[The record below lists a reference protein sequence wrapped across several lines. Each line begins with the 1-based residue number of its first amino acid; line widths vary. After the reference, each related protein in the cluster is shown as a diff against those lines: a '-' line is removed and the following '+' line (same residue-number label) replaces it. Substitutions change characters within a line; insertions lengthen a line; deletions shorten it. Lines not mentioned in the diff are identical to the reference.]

1 MADRINEDVRE
12 QNAWRSAN
20 TIREIV
26 GGTVKG
32 NAMTFIGEPKI
43 FTLEQANAMLPL
55 VRAIVRDLAE
65 LSRDVMERRERLAFL
80 LAGREPQAKDL
91 YRDEL
96 AQIEE
101 ELQKDNER
109 LRDYVRELH
118 ELGVEPKNGPE
129 GLVDFRCLMDGRVV
143 YLCWKCG
150 EPEIRFWHELDAGLA
165 GRQPLPDDWEVGP
178 ASSAEFGGNLNS

>member
-1 MADRINEDVRE
+1 
-12 QNAWRSAN
+12 
-20 TIREIV
+20 
-26 GGTVKG
+26 
-32 NAMTFIGEPKI
+32 MTFNSEPKI

-65 LSRDVMERRERLAFL
+65 LSRDALDRRERLAFL
-80 LAGREPQAKDL
+80 QAGRDGNSKDL
-91 YRDEL
+91 YGDEL

-101 ELQKDNER
+101 ELHKDNDR

-143 YLCWKCG
+143 YLCWKYD
-150 EPEIRFWHELDAGLA
+150 EPEIRHWHELDAGFA
-165 GRQPLPDDWEVGP
+165 GRQALPDDWQIGP
-178 ASSAEFGGNLNS
+178 TSSAGLGGNLNS

>member
-1 MADRINEDVRE
+1 
-12 QNAWRSAN
+12 
-20 TIREIV
+20 
-26 GGTVKG
+26 
-32 NAMTFIGEPKI
+32 MTFNSEPKI

-65 LSRDVMERRERLAFL
+65 LSRDVLDRRERLAFL
-80 LAGREPQAKDL
+80 QSGRDANSKDL

-96 AQIEE
+96 AQIEQ
-101 ELQKDNER
+101 ELHKDNDR

-129 GLVDFRCLMDGRVV
+129 GLVDFRCLMEGRVV

-150 EPEIRFWHELDAGLA
+150 EPEIRYWHELDAGFA
-165 GRQPLPDDWEVGP
+165 GRQALPHERQADP
-178 ASSAEFGGNLNS
+178 ASSAG

>member
-1 MADRINEDVRE
+1 
-12 QNAWRSAN
+12 
-20 TIREIV
+20 
-26 GGTVKG
+26 
-32 NAMTFIGEPKI
+32 MTFLGEPKI
-43 FTLEQANAMLPL
+43 FTLEQANSMLPL

-65 LSRDVMERRERLAFL
+65 LSREVLDRRERLAFL
-80 LAGREPQAKDL
+80 LAGRDATSKDL

-101 ELQKDNER
+101 ELHKDNER
-109 LRDYVRELH
+109 LRDFVRELH

-150 EPEIRFWHELDAGLA
+150 EPEIRYWHELDAGFA
-165 GRQPLPDDWEVGP
+165 GRQPLPDEGLVGP
-178 ASSAEFGGNLNS
+178 ASSAGCGGNAGS

>member
-1 MADRINEDVRE
+1 
-12 QNAWRSAN
+12 
-20 TIREIV
+20 
-26 GGTVKG
+26 
-32 NAMTFIGEPKI
+32 MTFTAEPKI

-55 VRAIVRDLAE
+55 VRAIMKDLAE
-65 LSRDVMERRERLAFL
+65 LSRDVLERRERLAIL
-80 LAGREPQAKDL
+80 LSGREAKSSDL

-143 YLCWKCG
+143 YLCWKLG
-150 EPEIRFWHELDAGLA
+150 EPHITHWHELDAGFA
-165 GRQPLPDDWEVGP
+165 GRQPLSDDRPLGS
-178 ASSAEFGGNLNS
+178 ASSAGASGNLSS